1 VASSCGVDQLK
12 NVYEVLYERG
22 FVEQVTDEV
31 LLRDLLKNEKVTC
44 YIGFDPTATSL
55 HIGSLVPIMA
65 LIHMQK
71 YGHRPIVLL
80 GGGTGLIGD
89 PSGKSEMR
97 QFLTREDINYNV
109 LCLKKQLSRFIEFSN
124 NRALLID
131 NAEWLASLNY
141 IEFLR
146 DIGRHFSVN
155 RMLAAE
161 SYKMRLETGLNF
173 IEFNY
178 MLLQAYDFLYL
189 SRHYDCVLQMGGND
203 QWGNML
209 AGSDLI
215 RRVDGRN
222 AYSMTFPLIITAH
235 GHKMGKTEKG
245 TVWLDAEL
253 TSPYDYY
260 QFWINTD
267 DTDVKRFLAFFT
279 FLPMEEIRQVH
290 ALTDVRLNMAKAVLA
305 FEATVISH
313 GREAAMSAWKASA
326 AAFGVKPIDPVIL
339 PTSSI
344 PRVESVLDDSA
355 MCRITI
361 TEEELEKGIPAYEL
375 FYQAN
380 LCASKGEARR
390 IIAQG
395 GAYVN
400 DTQIKSFDEKIGLKH
415 FGKDTK
421 IFIRRG
427 KKKYS
432 IVEKAE

>member
-1 VASSCGVDQLK
+1 MK
-12 NVYEVLYERG
+12 NVYEIFCERG
-22 FVEQVTDEV
+22 FVEQVSDEI
-31 LLRDLLKNEKVTC
+31 LIREILHNKKITC

-65 LIHMQK
+65 LIHMQQC
-71 YGHRPIVLL
+71 GHLPIVLL

-109 LCLKKQLSRFIEFSN
+109 LCLQKQLSRFIDFSN
-124 NRALLID
+124 DKALLID
-131 NAEWLASLNY
+131 NASWLTSLNY

-155 RMLAAE
+155 KMLAAE
-161 SYKMRLETGLNF
+161 SYKIRFETGLNF

-189 SRHYDCVLQMGGND
+189 SRHYGCVLQMGGND

-215 RRVDGRN
+215 RKIEGKN
-222 AYSMTFPLIITAH
+222 AFSMTFPLITTAV

-245 TVWLDAEL
+245 TVWLDEEL

-267 DTDVKRFLAFFT
+267 DADVERFLALFT
-279 FLPMEEIRQVH
+279 FLPMGEIGQVH
-290 ALTDVRLNMAKAVLA
+290 SLTDTRLNMAKTVLA
-305 FEATVISH
+305 FEATMISH
-313 GREAAMSAWKASA
+313 GREAAVSAWKASV
-326 AAFGVKPIDPVIL
+326 AAFGVKPVDPSIL
-339 PTSSI
+339 PASSI
-344 PRVESVLDDSA
+344 PRVEVVPDDSA
-355 MCRITI
+355 IYRITLSK
-361 TEEELEKGIPAYEL
+361 EELEKGIPAYEL
-375 FYQAN
+375 FYETN
-380 LCASKGEARR
+380 LCASKSEARR

-395 GAYVN
+395 GGYVN
-400 DTQIKSFDEKIGLKH
+400 DRQIKSFDEKIGMNH
-415 FGKDTK
+415 FGKDNR
-421 IFIRRG
+421 IFIRKG
-427 KKKYS
+427 KKRYS
-432 IVEKAE
+432 VIEKGE